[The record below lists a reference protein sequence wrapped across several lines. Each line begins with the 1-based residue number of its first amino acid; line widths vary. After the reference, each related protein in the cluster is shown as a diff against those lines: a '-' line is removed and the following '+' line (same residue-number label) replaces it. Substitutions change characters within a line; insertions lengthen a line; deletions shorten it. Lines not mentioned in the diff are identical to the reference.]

1 MLPIVRHGS
10 CASVRVKRFG
20 MAFTVATALLAAG
33 CTSGDDEEMAGG
45 PFSSAS
51 GGAAASG
58 AQQAASAPAGTE
70 EQVVVEDHAFHPEE
84 LTVAEGTTVTW
95 VNEDDLGHTVTHG
108 EGGAPVQDA
117 AFDEPISVDQVVSYT
132 FEEPGTYPVTC
143 SIHPAMQMTVI
154 VEEG

>member
-1 MLPIVRHGS
+1 
-10 CASVRVKRFG
+10 

-108 EGGAPVQDA
+108 EGGAPEPEHL
-117 AFDEPISVDQVVSYT
+117 FDEALSAGQTVTYT
-132 FEEPGTYPVTC
+132 FDEAGSYPVTC
-143 SIHPAMQMTVI
+143 KVHKDMQMTVI
-154 VEEG
+154 VEEGS